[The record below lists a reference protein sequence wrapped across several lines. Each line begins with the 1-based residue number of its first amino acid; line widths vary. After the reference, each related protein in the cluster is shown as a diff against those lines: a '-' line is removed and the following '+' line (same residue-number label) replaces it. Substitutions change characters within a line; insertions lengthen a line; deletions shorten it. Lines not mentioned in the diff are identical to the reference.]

1 MGFCY
6 VIHIML
12 SDSGMWGRRM
22 KTVTLSAL
30 MLMTQFALVGC
41 VTVKENGAP
50 IVKADPVAMAE
61 SRIAL
66 GLGYLEGGN
75 MIRAH
80 DNLQQALSH
89 APQYYRAQLSMAH
102 YYETVGEDA
111 KAEDMYKRSLRQHTK
126 NGNVLNNYGTF
137 LCKRGDFQQA
147 DQMFNRAIEQPYY
160 YLIPASYENA
170 AFCALKSQDKDK
182 AKYYFTRA
190 IDHDP
195 HRPKSILQLAKLE
208 IEIGN
213 FTDARIRLMRFN
225 QMYGVKKPS
234 LQLMIELER
243 AAGNEALEQKYV
255 KQLERMS

>member
-1 MGFCY
+1 
-6 VIHIML
+6 
-12 SDSGMWGRRM
+12 M
-22 KTVTLSAL
+22 KTAKLGALILLS
-30 MLMTQFALVGC
+30 QFALVGC
-41 VTVKENGAP
+41 VTVKEDGSP
-50 IVKADPVAMAE
+50 VVKADPVAMAE

-66 GLGYLEGGN
+66 GLGYLDGGN

-80 DNLQQALSH
+80 DNLQQALNH

-102 YYETVGEDA
+102 YYETVGEDI
-111 KAEDMYKRSLRQHTK
+111 KAEQMYKRSLRQHTK

-137 LCKRGDFQQA
+137 LCKRGAFEKA

-182 AKYYFTRA
+182 ARYYFTRA

-195 HRPKSILQLAKLE
+195 HRPKSILQLAK
-208 IEIGN
+208 IEIDSGDY
-213 FTDARIRLMRFN
+213 TEARIRLMRFN

-234 LQLMIELER
+234 LQLMIQLER
-243 AAGNEALEQKYV
+243 AAGN
-255 KQLERMS
+255 

>member
-1 MGFCY
+1 
-6 VIHIML
+6 
-12 SDSGMWGRRM
+12 M

-208 IEIGN
+208 IESGN

-225 QMYGVKKPS
+225 QMYGVKKTVTATYD
-234 LQLMIELER
+234 R
-243 AAGNEALEQKYV
+243 VRTCG
-255 KQLERMS
+255 R

>member
-1 MGFCY
+1 
-6 VIHIML
+6 
-12 SDSGMWGRRM
+12 M
-22 KTVTLSAL
+22 KTAKLGALILLS
-30 MLMTQFALVGC
+30 QFALVGC
-41 VTVKENGAP
+41 VTVKEDGSP
-50 IVKADPVAMAE
+50 VVKADPVAMAE

-66 GLGYLEGGN
+66 GLGYLDGGN

-80 DNLQQALSH
+80 DNLQQALNH

-102 YYETVGEDA
+102 YYETVGEDI
-111 KAEDMYKRSLRQHTK
+111 KAEQMYKRSLLQHTK

-137 LCKRGDFQQA
+137 LCKRGDFEKA

-182 AKYYFTRA
+182 ARYYFTRA

-195 HRPKSILQLAKLE
+195 HRPKSILQLAK
-208 IEIGN
+208 IEIDSGDY
-213 FTDARIRLMRFN
+213 TEARIRLMRFN

-234 LQLMIELER
+234 LQLMIQLER
-243 AAGNEALEQKYV
+243 AAGNEALEKKYQ
-255 KQLERMS
+255 KQLEKFS

>member
-1 MGFCY
+1 
-6 VIHIML
+6 
-12 SDSGMWGRRM
+12 M
-22 KTVTLSAL
+22 KTVKLGILLL
-30 MLMTQFALVGC
+30 MAQYSLIGC
-41 VTVKENGAP
+41 VTVKKDGGP

-66 GLGYLEGGN
+66 GLGYLESGST
-75 MIRAH
+75 IRAH
-80 DNLQQALSH
+80 DNLQQALTH

-102 YYETVGEDA
+102 YYETVGEDS

-137 LCKRGDFQQA
+137 LCKRGEFQQA
-147 DQMFNRAIEQPYY
+147 DKMFNHAIEQPYY

-170 AFCALKSQDKDK
+170 AFCALKSKDKDK

-208 IEIGN
+208 IDAGEY
-213 FTDARIRLMRFN
+213 TDARIRLMRFN

-234 LQLMIELER
+234 LQLMLELER
-243 AAGNEALEQKYV
+243 AAGNEALEQRYQ
-255 KQLERMS
+255 KQLQQL

>member
-1 MGFCY
+1 
-6 VIHIML
+6 
-12 SDSGMWGRRM
+12 M
-22 KTVTLSAL
+22 KTAKLGALILLS
-30 MLMTQFALVGC
+30 QFALVGC
-41 VTVKENGAP
+41 VTVKEDGSP
-50 IVKADPVAMAE
+50 VVKADPVAMAE

-66 GLGYLEGGN
+66 GLGYLDGGN

-80 DNLQQALSH
+80 DNLQQALNH

-102 YYETVGEDA
+102 YYETVGEDI
-111 KAEDMYKRSLRQHTK
+111 KAEQIYKRSLRQHTK

-137 LCKRGDFQQA
+137 LCKRGDFEKA

-182 AKYYFTRA
+182 ARYYFTRA

-195 HRPKSILQLAKLE
+195 HRPKSILQLAK
-208 IEIGN
+208 IEIDSGDY
-213 FTDARIRLMRFN
+213 TEARIRLMRFN

-234 LQLMIELER
+234 LQLMIQVER
-243 AAGNEALEQKYV
+243 AAGNEALEKKYQ
-255 KQLERMS
+255 KQLEKFS

>member
-1 MGFCY
+1 
-6 VIHIML
+6 
-12 SDSGMWGRRM
+12 M
-22 KTVTLSAL
+22 KTAKLGALLLLS
-30 MLMTQFALVGC
+30 QFALVGC
-41 VTVKENGAP
+41 VTVKEDGSP
-50 IVKADPVAMAE
+50 VVKADPVAMAE

-66 GLGYLEGGN
+66 GLGYLDGGN

-80 DNLQQALSH
+80 DNLQQALNH

-102 YYETVGEDA
+102 YYETVGEDI
-111 KAEDMYKRSLRQHTK
+111 KAEQMYKRSLRQHTK

-137 LCKRGDFQQA
+137 LCKRGDFEKA

-182 AKYYFTRA
+182 ARYYFARA

-208 IEIGN
+208 IDSGDYTE
-213 FTDARIRLMRFN
+213 ARIRLMRFN

-234 LQLMIELER
+234 LQLMIQLER
-243 AAGNEALEQKYV
+243 AAGNEAFEKKYQ
-255 KQLERMS
+255 KQLEKFS

>member
-1 MGFCY
+1 
-6 VIHIML
+6 
-12 SDSGMWGRRM
+12 M
-22 KTVTLSAL
+22 KTAKLGALILLS
-30 MLMTQFALVGC
+30 QFALVGC
-41 VTVKENGAP
+41 VTVKEDGSP
-50 IVKADPVAMAE
+50 VVKADPVAMAE

-66 GLGYLEGGN
+66 GLGYLDGGN

-80 DNLQQALSH
+80 DNLQQALNH

-102 YYETVGEDA
+102 YYETVGEDI
-111 KAEDMYKRSLRQHTK
+111 KAEQMYKRSLRQHTK

-137 LCKRGDFQQA
+137 LCKRGDFEKA

-182 AKYYFTRA
+182 ARYYFTRA

-195 HRPKSILQLAKLE
+195 HRPKSILQLAK
-208 IEIGN
+208 IEIDSGDY
-213 FTDARIRLMRFN
+213 TEARIRLMRFN

-234 LQLMIELER
+234 LQLMIQVER
-243 AAGNEALEQKYV
+243 AAGNEALQKKYQ
-255 KQLERMS
+255 KQLENFS

>member
-1 MGFCY
+1 
-6 VIHIML
+6 
-12 SDSGMWGRRM
+12 M
-22 KTVTLSAL
+22 KTAKLGALILLS
-30 MLMTQFALVGC
+30 QFALVGC
-41 VTVKENGAP
+41 VTVKEDGSP
-50 IVKADPVAMAE
+50 VVKADPVAMAE

-66 GLGYLEGGN
+66 GLGYLDGGN

-80 DNLQQALSH
+80 DNLQQALNH

-102 YYETVGEDA
+102 YYETVGEDI
-111 KAEDMYKRSLRQHTK
+111 KAEQMYKRSLRQHTK

-137 LCKRGDFQQA
+137 LCKRGDFEKA

-182 AKYYFTRA
+182 ARYYFTRA

-195 HRPKSILQLAKLE
+195 HRPKSILQLAK
-208 IEIGN
+208 IEIDSGDY
-213 FTDARIRLMRFN
+213 TEARIRLMRFN

-234 LQLMIELER
+234 LQLMIQLER
-243 AAGNEALEQKYV
+243 AAGNEALQKKYQ
-255 KQLERMS
+255 KQLENFS

>member
-1 MGFCY
+1 
-6 VIHIML
+6 
-12 SDSGMWGRRM
+12 M
-22 KTVTLSAL
+22 KTAKLGALILLS
-30 MLMTQFALVGC
+30 QFALVGC
-41 VTVKENGAP
+41 VTVKEDGSP
-50 IVKADPVAMAE
+50 VVKADPVAMAE

-66 GLGYLEGGN
+66 GLGYLDGGN

-80 DNLQQALSH
+80 DNLQQALNH

-102 YYETVGEDA
+102 YYETVGEDI
-111 KAEDMYKRSLRQHTK
+111 KAEQMYKRSLRQHTK

-137 LCKRGDFQQA
+137 LCKRGDFEKA

-182 AKYYFTRA
+182 ARYYFTRA

-195 HRPKSILQLAKLE
+195 HRPKSILQLAQ
-208 IEIGN
+208 IEIDSGDY
-213 FTDARIRLMRFN
+213 TEARVRLMRFN

-234 LQLMIELER
+234 LQLMIQLER
-243 AAGNEALEQKYV
+243 AAGNEALEKKYQ
-255 KQLERMS
+255 KQLEKFS

>member
-1 MGFCY
+1 
-6 VIHIML
+6 
-12 SDSGMWGRRM
+12 M

-208 IEIGN
+208 IESGN

-225 QMYGVKKPS
+225 QMYGVKKTS

>member
-1 MGFCY
+1 
-6 VIHIML
+6 ML

-208 IEIGN
+208 IESGN

>member
-1 MGFCY
+1 
-6 VIHIML
+6 
-12 SDSGMWGRRM
+12 M
-22 KTVTLSAL
+22 KTAKLGTLILLS
-30 MLMTQFALVGC
+30 QFALVGC
-41 VTVKENGAP
+41 VTVKEDGSP
-50 IVKADPVAMAE
+50 VVKADPVAMAE

-66 GLGYLEGGN
+66 GLGYLNGGN

-80 DNLQQALSH
+80 DNLQQALNH

-102 YYETVGEDA
+102 YYETVGEDI
-111 KAEDMYKRSLRQHTK
+111 KAEQMYKRSLRQHTK

-137 LCKRGDFQQA
+137 LCKRGDFEKA

-182 AKYYFTRA
+182 ARYYFTRA

-195 HRPKSILQLAKLE
+195 HRPKSILQLAK
-208 IEIGN
+208 IEIDSGDY
-213 FTDARIRLMRFN
+213 TEARIRLMRFN

-234 LQLMIELER
+234 LQLMIQLER
-243 AAGNEALEQKYV
+243 AAGNEALEKKYQ
-255 KQLERMS
+255 KQLEKFS

>member
-1 MGFCY
+1 
-6 VIHIML
+6 
-12 SDSGMWGRRM
+12 M
-22 KTVTLSAL
+22 KTTKLGALILLS
-30 MLMTQFALVGC
+30 QFALVGC
-41 VTVKENGAP
+41 VTVKEDGSP
-50 IVKADPVAMAE
+50 VVKADPVAMAE

-66 GLGYLEGGN
+66 GLGYLDGGN

-80 DNLQQALSH
+80 DNLQQALNH

-102 YYETVGEDA
+102 YYETVGEDI
-111 KAEDMYKRSLRQHTK
+111 KAEQMYKRSLRQHTK

-137 LCKRGDFQQA
+137 LCKRGDFEKA

-182 AKYYFTRA
+182 ARYYFTRA

-195 HRPKSILQLAKLE
+195 HRPKSILQLAK
-208 IEIGN
+208 IEIDSGDY
-213 FTDARIRLMRFN
+213 TEARIRLMRFN

-234 LQLMIELER
+234 LQLMIQLER
-243 AAGNEALEQKYV
+243 AAGNEALQKKYQ
-255 KQLERMS
+255 KQLENFS

>member
-1 MGFCY
+1 
-6 VIHIML
+6 
-12 SDSGMWGRRM
+12 M
-22 KTVTLSAL
+22 KTAKLGALILLS
-30 MLMTQFALVGC
+30 QFALVGC
-41 VTVKENGAP
+41 VTVKEDGSP
-50 IVKADPVAMAE
+50 VVKADPVAMAE

-66 GLGYLEGGN
+66 GLGYLNGGN

-80 DNLQQALSH
+80 DNLQQALNH

-102 YYETVGEDA
+102 YYETVGEDI
-111 KAEDMYKRSLRQHTK
+111 KAEQMYKRSLRQHTK

-137 LCKRGDFQQA
+137 LCKRGAFEKA

-182 AKYYFTRA
+182 ARYYFTRA

-195 HRPKSILQLAKLE
+195 HRPKSILQLAK
-208 IEIGN
+208 IEIDSGDY
-213 FTDARIRLMRFN
+213 TEARIRLMRFN

-234 LQLMIELER
+234 LQLMIQLER
-243 AAGNEALEQKYV
+243 AAGNEALEKKYQ
-255 KQLERMS
+255 KQLEKFS

>member
-1 MGFCY
+1 
-6 VIHIML
+6 
-12 SDSGMWGRRM
+12 M
-22 KTVTLSAL
+22 KTAKLGALILLS
-30 MLMTQFALVGC
+30 QFALVGC
-41 VTVKENGAP
+41 VTVKEDGSP
-50 IVKADPVAMAE
+50 VVKADPVAMAE

-66 GLGYLEGGN
+66 GLGYLNGGN

-80 DNLQQALSH
+80 DNLQQALNH

-102 YYETVGEDA
+102 YYETVGEDI
-111 KAEDMYKRSLRQHTK
+111 KAEQMYKRSLRQHTK

-137 LCKRGDFQQA
+137 LCKRGDFEKA

-182 AKYYFTRA
+182 ARYYFTRA

-195 HRPKSILQLAKLE
+195 HRPKSILQLAK
-208 IEIGN
+208 IEIDSGDY
-213 FTDARIRLMRFN
+213 TEARIRLMRFN

-234 LQLMIELER
+234 LQLMIQLER
-243 AAGNEALEQKYV
+243 AAVNEALEKKYQ
-255 KQLERMS
+255 KQLEKFS

>member
-1 MGFCY
+1 
-6 VIHIML
+6 
-12 SDSGMWGRRM
+12 M

-208 IEIGN
+208 IESGN

-225 QMYGVKKPS
+225 QMYGVKKLS